1 MAKQL
6 TAKERKTLNE
16 AEQILKDRFVVPGE
30 SLLFSF
36 HAGWE
41 GVSTTYFTPKKVQ
54 HGQVWDPEDRT
65 LAGKIAVCIGIRMD
79 EEGRA
84 EQIKAER
91 IERLRKELSDL
102 TEQVPA

>member
-1 MAKQL
+1 MKHQL
-6 TAKERKTLNE
+6 TAKERKALND
-16 AEQILKDRFVVPGE
+16 AEQVLKDRFVIPGE

-41 GVSTTYFTPKKVQ
+41 GVSTTYFTPNRVQ
-54 HGQVWDPEDRT
+54 HGQVWDPENRS
-65 LAGKIAVCIGIRMD
+65 LAGKIGQCLSIRME

-91 IERLRKELSDL
+91 IERLRKELADL
-102 TEQVPA
+102 TDQVAA

>member
-1 MAKQL
+1 MKHQL
-6 TAKERKTLNE
+6 TAKERKALND
-16 AEQILKDRFVVPGE
+16 AEQVLKDRFAIAGE

-41 GVSTTYFTPKKVQ
+41 GVSTTYFAPNRVQ
-54 HGQVWDPEDRT
+54 HGQVWDPEDRS
-65 LAGKIAVCIGIRMD
+65 LAGKIGQCLVIRME

-91 IERLRKELSDL
+91 IERLRKELANL
-102 TEQVPA
+102 TDQVPA